1 MAKINQIVKMQKK
14 LQEMS
19 DTIEASNQAAK
30 KMNELTDSMI
40 LARNIFVGTLAVYA
54 GYSLLTKFVV
64 SPLLQSYKFI
74 SNQTKNLEEALQQKY
89 GKGIVIINNST
100 TGLGDTYA
108 KYVRMLKFPVIVLV
122 DADAAALAKQKEELL
137 QKRSKDGIEV
147 VVHSIEYDYSRESQE
162 ADAMIV
168 SRLNRIVE
176 RSGLQISILIN
187 NMSTTKD
194 EKRDEKTLLR
204 KAISR
209 V

>member
-1 MAKINQIVKMQKK
+1 
-14 LQEMS
+14 
-19 DTIEASNQAAK
+19 
-30 KMNELTDSMI
+30 MI
-40 LARNIFVGTLAVYA
+40 STAMLKVR
-54 GYSLLTKFVV
+54 SLVTKFVV

>member
-1 MAKINQIVKMQKK
+1 MQKK

-30 KMNELTDSMI
+30 KMNEITDSMI

-54 GYSLLTKFVV
+54 GYSLVTKFVV

-122 DADAAALAKQKEELL
+122 DPDATALAKQKEELL
-137 QKRSKDGIEV
+137 QR
-147 VVHSIEYDYSRESQE
+147 R
-162 ADAMIV
+162 
-168 SRLNRIVE
+168 
-176 RSGLQISILIN
+176 
-187 NMSTTKD
+187 
-194 EKRDEKTLLR
+194 
-204 KAISR
+204 
-209 V
+209 

>member
-1 MAKINQIVKMQKK
+1 
-14 LQEMS
+14 
-19 DTIEASNQAAK
+19 
-30 KMNELTDSMI
+30 
-40 LARNIFVGTLAVYA
+40 
-54 GYSLLTKFVV
+54 
-64 SPLLQSYKFI
+64 
-74 SNQTKNLEEALQQKY
+74 
-89 GKGIVIINNST
+89 
-100 TGLGDTYA
+100 
-108 KYVRMLKFPVIVLV
+108 MLKFPVIVLV

-204 KAISR
+204 KAINR